1 MGICCYSQTLETETT
16 CQMSDAHEENRY
28 VNKVYVSEGGH
39 GTLYKAYDKETKT
52 LVSCKETPPAK
63 RKNAERESN
72 ILKRFNSPVLPQFI
86 DIAFGNDINCLY
98 YKFIPGTDLFTHLFE
113 NDRTIAYNDVKILI
127 NKMLYSL
134 TELEKYNLV
143 HLDIKFENFIF
154 TKSNNVL
161 TLIDFEGAHDYHD
174 NEFKALETYV
184 GTKSYTAP
192 ETWSGVYHK
201 QSDIWS
207 VGVCLWCM
215 LTGQYPF
222 DVDTLDKNDKDTLQF
237 IEKLFIFPQKI
248 HLEKMND
255 LNFDENLKDLLH
267 RVFTFDAKS
276 RIDITNFKNHT
287 WLKI

>member
-1 MGICCYSQTLETETT
+1 MANNRTLQASTLSAITRIRLSWTEA
-16 CQMSDAHEENRY
+16 SRVD
-28 VNKVYVSEGGH
+28 
-39 GTLYKAYDKETKT
+39 
-52 LVSCKETPPAK
+52 
-63 RKNAERESN
+63 
-72 ILKRFNSPVLPQFI
+72 
-86 DIAFGNDINCLY
+86 
-98 YKFIPGTDLFTHLFE
+98 
-113 NDRTIAYNDVKILI
+113 
-127 NKMLYSL
+127 
-134 TELEKYNLV
+134 
-143 HLDIKFENFIF
+143 
-154 TKSNNVL
+154 
-161 TLIDFEGAHDYHD
+161 AHDYHD

-276 RIDITNFKNHT
+276 RIDITNFT
-287 WLKI
+287 